1 MISEQ
6 TEIGASKN
14 RTNTNPSLK
23 LHPGLPLTT
32 ATDAPARSLTCGK
45 QAPQLSNWH
54 ESHESEMR
62 FLWKHGARGLGVGGT
77 WKRGADHRRPMK
89 LRSGKRREERVGG
102 GRIAQVAVEVLM
114 ARATPG
120 GRGRSED
127 CSVRPWLRL
136 CPYPGSRR
144 LQRSGTQTPAGT
156 CDFSLFS
163 YGPAIVGP
171 NRFNC
176 GTRV

>member
-32 ATDAPARSLTCGK
+32 ATDAQARSLTCGK
-45 QAPQLSNWH
+45 HAPQLSNWH

-89 LRSGKRREERVGG
+89 LRSGKRREAQVGG
-102 GRIAQVAVEVLM
+102 GRTAQVAVEGRM
-114 ARATPG
+114 ARATPVAVAVAKTALCDRGSVSVPILVPG
-120 GRGRSED
+120 G
-127 CSVRPWLRL
+127 W
-136 CPYPGSRR
+136 
-144 LQRSGTQTPAGT
+144 RSGTQTPART
-156 CDFSLFS
+156 
-163 YGPAIVGP
+163 
-171 NRFNC
+171 
-176 GTRV
+176 